1 MSSHASPT
9 PQAAFQAA
17 PSTFI
22 RCDED
27 EGGDDHDTS
36 EENNNNINEVAERTA
51 LLPELQRVISGVN
64 DLLLNALSPPEGERG
79 GQTTPPS
86 SLAVG
91 SSHLPWQVPI
101 ATRVPNNSTSGYHLL
116 SSDDMNDDGITS
128 PSSSLQ
134 QRMTSVEAA
143 ETTGSRLNAAQL
155 RHLAP
160 LIDRLGR
167 SLTDAAPHI
176 AALADALPSRRS
188 QQSQAGASSDDNVDE
203 IENLAAQAS
212 HLYFGLNTE
221 ENNGTQSHSATASAT
236 AEQMV
241 IDETTNIDPDV
252 TDFVNGMVNTT
263 RGGSPRDT
271 NREPLSPSLLA
282 SYLSSIGA
290 DGGLTGGSGNNNDN
304 TRVIRVGGGG
314 ENGFGGTN
322 GGSGG
327 GGPGIDIH
335 IHAIVTGPGMNI
347 GGLGGLG
354 GVGSGTTLL
363 NRTNNRGNAA
373 GRTPVTA
380 TTSEHQSSGDGGI
393 NGDEIDL
400 FSDLYSESPPPLNLH
415 QERASAGNSLNQ
427 AFEEC
432 CSIEEDSDSAT
443 DSAATQPFDSKVINN
458 GDEDNE
464 HVAEEEGDKE
474 EETTFDDSEM
484 VDESNDTSDYNSPIE
499 LTTASDADNATP
511 VASRRASSSFGSR
524 MYRRTIGRLSSRRVS
539 GA

>member
-1 MSSHASPT
+1 M
-9 PQAAFQAA
+9 
-17 PSTFI
+17 
-22 RCDED
+22 
-27 EGGDDHDTS
+27 
-36 EENNNNINEVAERTA
+36 
-51 LLPELQRVISGVN
+51 
-64 DLLLNALSPPEGERG
+64 LLNALSPEGERG
-79 GQTTPPS
+79 GQTTPPSS

-101 ATRVPNNSTSGYHLL
+101 ATRLPNNSNSGYHLL
-116 SSDDMNDDGITS
+116 SDDINDDGSTIMDEYDALGITS
-128 PSSSLQ
+128 PSSSTQ
-134 QRMTSVEAA
+134 QRMTSVEVA

-176 AALADALPSRRS
+176 AALADALTSHPN
-188 QQSQAGASSDDNVDE
+188 AATSDDNVDE

-221 ENNGTQSHSATASAT
+221 ENNGTQSHPAIASAT
-236 AEQMV
+236 AEQQV
-241 IDETTNIDPDV
+241 AIDETTNIDPDV

-263 RGGSPRDT
+263 RGGTPRDT

-314 ENGFGGTN
+314 ENGFGG
-322 GGSGG
+322 GSGG

-354 GVGSGTTLL
+354 GVGNLS
-363 NRTNNRGNAA
+363 RTNNRGNAA

-380 TTSEHQSSGDGGI
+380 TTPEHQSSGDDGFD
-393 NGDEIDL
+393 GDEIDL

-415 QERASAGNSLNQ
+415 QETASAAGNCNSLNQ
-427 AFEEC
+427 VFEEC

-443 DSAATQPFDSKVINN
+443 DSAATQPFDGKVKAN
-458 GDEDNE
+458 GDEDNGHISE
-464 HVAEEEGDKE
+464 DKVEEDKE
-474 EETTFDDSEM
+474 EETTFDDSEL
-484 VDESNDTSDYNSPIE
+484 VDEPNDTSGSNSPIE
-499 LTTASDADNATP
+499 LTTPSDADNATP
-511 VASRRASSSFGSR
+511 AASRSASSSFGSR

-539 GA
+539 GP